1 MSRVKSCRTSSARAV
16 FACLIVGSVFSSLG
30 VPVCRGQNVTIT
42 GSYNATQN
50 LDVLYSGSGDRT
62 AQVSALGTVDV
73 PAGLGNGVHADNFG
87 FWTLTNAGIIRGDNG
102 VSLGLGGLV
111 TNQNEILARALN
123 GSGVFLANGGGL
135 NTVVN
140 ESAGTI
146 TAGISA
152 SVGGIGV
159 NLVSSS
165 AASVVDNSGRIYAY
179 GNGTSSRG
187 TAVVLNG
194 GGTLVNRAGGVITGG
209 YGGTSGLGA
218 YLFGPGTVDNS
229 GSITGNNYQ
238 GVAITGNG
246 TVINRAGGSIA
257 ANGATIGVWL
267 TGGTGSVVNETGASV
282 TGGRNGVV
290 ISGNGSVDNY
300 GTITGLDASY
310 YGVRFSNSNAGTFDT
325 SVRNWGAISGGAA
338 GVSVKFVPGSGTSAA
353 HNIVINEGTITATGA
368 AGTGLSIEG
377 NGAFTNQIIN
387 NGTISGSR
395 GILLDQGATGAFANQ
410 IINNGTV
417 QGTTNPGLD
426 IRGTASII
434 NNGTI
439 AGKTG
444 ILFNNA
450 GTDILT
456 NAGAIIGTGGTAVDL
471 SGGDDTMALYTGSIV
486 TGDIKGGAGTD
497 SLTLDGSGT
506 IGINQITGFE
516 ALTKQGSGTWT
527 LTGTGSAGGPVAVT
541 GGTLAVAGN
550 VGDAVNVGTLGT
562 LKGSGSVGSLTDNG
576 LVAPGHSA
584 GTLVVNGD
592 FLLDDPGTLEIE
604 IGGFDP
610 TQSDLLDIAGQADL
624 AGGTIHLLFLD
635 GYDITNDLLPGQSK
649 SLMFLEAD
657 EGIVAFASTI
667 DYDFWGM
674 PLGFTYDVFQEG
686 NALWFQATNTNQ
698 AGSGAVPVPGS
709 ILLVGIGV
717 GLIGSNR
724 RRRTV

>member
-1 MSRVKSCRTSSARAV
+1 MSKVESCRTSSSRTV
-16 FACLIVGSVFSSLG
+16 FACLIVGSVFLSLG

-87 FWTLTNAGIIRGDNG
+87 FWTLTNAGIIRGDSG
-102 VSLGLGGLV
+102 VSLGLGGVV

-165 AASVVDNSGRIYAY
+165 AASIVDNSGRIYAY
-179 GNGTSSRG
+179 GNGASSRG

-194 GGTLVNRAGGVITGG
+194 GGTLVNHAGGVITGG

-218 YLFGPGTVDNS
+218 YLFGPGTVENS

-246 TVINRAGGSIA
+246 TVINHTGGSIA

-267 TGGTGSVVNETGASV
+267 TGGTGSVVNEAGASV

-310 YGVRFSNSNAGTFDT
+310 YGVRFSNTAAGTYTT
-325 SVRNWGAISGGAA
+325 SVTNGGTISGGAA
-338 GVSVKFVPGSGTSAA
+338 GVSIKFVPTSGVSTAT
-353 HNIVINEGTITATGA
+353 NTLDNTGTIVATGP

-377 NGAFTNQIIN
+377 NGEFTNQITN
-387 NGTISGSR
+387 SGTITGYR
-395 GILLDQGATGAFANQ
+395 GILLTGLGSDVVANS
-410 IINNGTV
+410 GT
-417 QGTTNPGLD
+417 
-426 IRGTASII
+426 
-434 NNGTI
+434 
-439 AGKTG
+439 
-444 ILFNNA
+444 
-450 GTDILT
+450 
-456 NAGAIIGTGGTAVDL
+456 IIGTGGTAVDL
-471 SGGDDTMALYTGSIV
+471 SGGDDTMTLYTGSAI
-486 TGDIKGGAGTD
+486 TGTIKGGAGTD

-516 ALTKQGSGTWT
+516 ALTKRGSGTWT
-527 LTGTGSAGGPVAVT
+527 LTGTGSAGGPIAVA
-541 GGTLAVAGN
+541 GGALAVAGD
-550 VGDAVNVGTLGT
+550 VGDAVNVGTLGV

-576 LVAPGHSA
+576 LVAPGNSA

-610 TQSDLLDIAGQADL
+610 AQSDFLDITGQADL
-624 AGGTIHLLFLD
+624 AGGMIHLLFLD

-657 EGIVAFASTI
+657 EGIAAFASTI
-667 DYDFWGM
+667 DYDFWGT
-674 PLGFTYDVFQEG
+674 PLGFTYDVFREG

-698 AGSGAVPVPGS
+698 AGPGAVPVPGS
-709 ILLVGIGV
+709 VLLVGIGA
-717 GLIGSNR
+717 GLVVSIR
-724 RRRTV
+724 RRRTA